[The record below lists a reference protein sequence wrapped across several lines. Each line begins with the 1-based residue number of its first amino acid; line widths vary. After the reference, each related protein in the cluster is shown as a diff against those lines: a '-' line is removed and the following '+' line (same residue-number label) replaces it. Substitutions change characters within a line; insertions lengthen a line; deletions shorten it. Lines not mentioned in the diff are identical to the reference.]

1 MNIKCW
7 PPPPQVRRGRA
18 RGGRSGS
25 AIPPI
30 TNPRPPDNQPSQA
43 GTLLFSQ
50 EPITTHQPLFPA
62 LSKYNL
68 MSGDSSKKDFLA
80 PSSLINAR
88 SFQMRCNTLHFFC
101 EVFMD
106 RQIFRDRDWYFWLG
120 GFEPMIILGC

>member
-1 MNIKCW
+1 MLAATTPGEK
-7 PPPPQVRRGRA
+7 RA
-18 RGGRSGS
+18 GQGGGRSGS

-68 MSGDSSKKDFLA
+68 MSGDSSKKTF
-80 PSSLINAR
+80 
-88 SFQMRCNTLHFFC
+88 
-101 EVFMD
+101 
-106 RQIFRDRDWYFWLG
+106 
-120 GFEPMIILGC
+120 